1 MTAQIGHNSGRV
13 IAAGHSWRRHV
24 WTKAR
29 ADLLP
34 KLPIEVI
41 RLRVN
46 RAAELGLPY
55 KTYAGIRAS
64 TGHDLVGFLFSSNAL
79 RVLRDRQPLPVDR
92 AEKLAQ
98 IRNARR
104 NAIVHRPVTVDHMA
118 RLAVLDRA
126 FVAPAFADSW
136 AEMRDRIKNI
146 VSAEG
151 GPADRL
157 LLIGDTAVERE
168 WAEAGRMAGYLGADA
183 FFSAPSVGT

>member
-1 MTAQIGHNSGRV
+1 MAGIGHNSGQV
-13 IAAGHSWRRHV
+13 IEAGHSWRKHV

-29 ADLLP
+29 AQLLP

-79 RVLRDRQPLPVDR
+79 QLLRDRQPIPAAR
-92 AEKLAQ
+92 ADKLAQ

-104 NAIVHRPVTVDHMA
+104 NAIVHRPVSLDHVAQMDI
-118 RLAVLDRA
+118 LDRA
-126 FVAPAFADSW
+126 FAAPAFADSW
-136 AEMRDRIKNI
+136 SDMRDKINAI
-146 VSAEG
+146 VAAEG

-157 LLIGDTAVERE
+157 LMIGDTAFERE
-168 WAEAGRMAGYLGADA
+168 WAEAGRMAGYLRADA
-183 FFSAPSVGT
+183 FFGADPVAT

>member
-1 MTAQIGHNSGRV
+1 MPVIGHNSGQV
-13 IAAGHSWRRHV
+13 IEAGHSWRKHV

-29 ADLLP
+29 AELLP

-64 TGHDLVGFLFSSNAL
+64 TGHDLIGFLFSSNAL
-79 RVLRDRQPLPVDR
+79 QVLRDRQPMPQMRLD
-92 AEKLAQ
+92 KLAT

-104 NAIVHRPVTVDHMA
+104 TAVAHRPVSPA
-118 RLAVLDRA
+118 YLAQIDVLDRA
-126 FVAPAFADSW
+126 FAAPAFADSW
-136 AEMRDRIKNI
+136 ADMRDKIGHI
-146 VSAEG
+146 ITVAG

-157 LLIGDTAVERE
+157 LMVGDTAFERE
-168 WAEAGRMAGYLGADA
+168 WAEAGRMAGYVRAEDYFGDRPV
-183 FFSAPSVGT
+183 AP